1 MWDSFLSGVRGF
13 AFITAGKCLI
23 ATLQEMKLGRDSGGS
38 GGGVE
43 YLHMSERER
52 GRERESAGGS
62 FEISSSILLTLQM
75 RM

>member
-23 ATLQEMKLGRDSGGS
+23 ATLQEMKLGRGGGGG

-52 GRERESAGGS
+52 EGERVCRGK
-62 FEISSSILLTLQM
+62 L
-75 RM
+75 